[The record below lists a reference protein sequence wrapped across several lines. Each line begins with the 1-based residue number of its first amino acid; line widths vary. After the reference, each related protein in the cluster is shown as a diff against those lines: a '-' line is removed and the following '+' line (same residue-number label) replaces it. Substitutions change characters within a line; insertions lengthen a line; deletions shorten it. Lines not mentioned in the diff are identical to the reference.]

1 MKFFVKKTISG
12 LVPSTR
18 TDFDILQECKLKLG
32 EYYEV
37 EIKKKRNYEFHK
49 KFFALISIAFEN
61 QESFEFIDDLREYL
75 TIKSGYYRKVIM
87 PNGYEQIKPKSIS
100 FAQMDQLE
108 FNDLYDKFVAQ
119 VLIFLGCDNE
129 DLMEQLKEF

>member
-12 LVPSTR
+12 LIPSTR

-49 KFFALISIAFEN
+49 KFFALISIVFEN
-61 QESFEFIDDLREYL
+61 QETFEFIDDLREYL
-75 TIKSGYYRKVIM
+75 TIKSGYYRKVVM

-100 FAQMDQLE
+100 FANMDQLE
-108 FNDLYDKFVAQ
+108 FNDLYDKFIAQ
-119 VLIFLGCDNE
+119 VLMFLGCDNE